1 VAAQSIHF
9 PRERVNLIKFI
20 WNLLAMLHVKELAE
34 SFSTQGSFLNN
45 VVRKAAQEVSVTKSQ
60 LHSSQNQLQK
70 SHKKVEQLLEE
81 TAVIKEQALRD
92 KIKYEKQAQCTVEDL
107 RGHLEKSN
115 VSLAVSQGEIKRLRV
130 KLSEEKTLLKS
141 AMTTA
146 ELQSNRKDEMVQ
158 SLQSKCKKYKQENQ
172 KLIEYANSM
181 KKKNSDI
188 QSSLQPISEL
198 EFQATQLHNKVQSEM
213 SNTRA
218 AQSELLET
226 KRTLKRVWKTKQRM
240 EKTNKKQELH
250 LARIRKQHAMKEYQL
265 RADKEFLSSE
275 LQNARIELD
284 KYSVE
289 LERSAAEK
297 EEAQRA
303 CESLEVKNAERIAN
317 IEESHKEQLL
327 RQQQLTRVH
336 SSHNMEVQHAAFIA
350 QLEKQLEAQRAS
362 DQIALKTLE
371 KKVNTDYISK
381 HEHHRRLNK
390 LQALFKE
397 KEKRLEK
404 EKSSEILSVMQK
416 FAKEQK
422 MSDISSK
429 MQLQSNI
436 DNNKDE
442 LQRDREKLNSK
453 MNLMSAK
460 MELLRSERLKM
471 TTKLS
476 ERTKDVEVVQ
486 QLLLKEKEKCSA
498 LEQSTKVSDNAAWRM
513 KSCVEN
519 NEILLNG
526 KIAELKA
533 SQTQCKLLQQENM
546 SLKDKIGKNLVNFD
560 KIINA
565 QKLSR
570 ARQEDKETAS
580 QHLSE
585 SLSSL
590 SKRYDT
596 LRREKDK
603 LLNELQILTHMS
615 EEKEKALEG
624 KVRDLKKRLEKA
636 KSIGENFGNQLKE
649 SRDKLKRAYVDVD
662 NAIKKITNLK
672 DQVRDYRELSE
683 RLGKNNKDL
692 GHFLEVE
699 RSRIQPSLR
708 FQNASRSKN
717 REKF

>member
-1 VAAQSIHF
+1 
-9 PRERVNLIKFI
+9 
-20 WNLLAMLHVKELAE
+20 
-34 SFSTQGSFLNN
+34 
-45 VVRKAAQEVSVTKSQ
+45 
-60 LHSSQNQLQK
+60 
-70 SHKKVEQLLEE
+70 
-81 TAVIKEQALRD
+81 
-92 KIKYEKQAQCTVEDL
+92 
-107 RGHLEKSN
+107 
-115 VSLAVSQGEIKRLRV
+115 
-130 KLSEEKTLLKS
+130 
-141 AMTTA
+141 
-146 ELQSNRKDEMVQ
+146 
-158 SLQSKCKKYKQENQ
+158 
-172 KLIEYANSM
+172 
-181 KKKNSDI
+181 
-188 QSSLQPISEL
+188 
-198 EFQATQLHNKVQSEM
+198 M

-429 MQLQSNI
+429 M
-436 DNNKDE
+436 
-442 LQRDREKLNSK
+442 
-453 MNLMSAK
+453 
-460 MELLRSERLKM
+460 
-471 TTKLS
+471 
-476 ERTKDVEVVQ
+476 
-486 QLLLKEKEKCSA
+486 
-498 LEQSTKVSDNAAWRM
+498 
-513 KSCVEN
+513 
-519 NEILLNG
+519 
-526 KIAELKA
+526 
-533 SQTQCKLLQQENM
+533 
-546 SLKDKIGKNLVNFD
+546 
-560 KIINA
+560 
-565 QKLSR
+565 
-570 ARQEDKETAS
+570 
-580 QHLSE
+580 
-585 SLSSL
+585 
-590 SKRYDT
+590 
-596 LRREKDK
+596 
-603 LLNELQILTHMS
+603 
-615 EEKEKALEG
+615 
-624 KVRDLKKRLEKA
+624 
-636 KSIGENFGNQLKE
+636 
-649 SRDKLKRAYVDVD
+649 
-662 NAIKKITNLK
+662 
-672 DQVRDYRELSE
+672 
-683 RLGKNNKDL
+683 
-692 GHFLEVE
+692 
-699 RSRIQPSLR
+699 
-708 FQNASRSKN
+708 
-717 REKF
+717 

>member
-1 VAAQSIHF
+1 
-9 PRERVNLIKFI
+9 
-20 WNLLAMLHVKELAE
+20 MLHVKELAE

-81 TAVIKEQALRD
+81 TAAIKEQALRD